1 MHNVEVLVK
10 GKERCTLHIHPDD
23 AAPLRLTNG
32 ELCVVSSRVG
42 QLEVPVEL
50 TEDIAPGVVSLPH
63 GWGHN
68 QPGTR
73 LAVANE
79 RAGVNSNLLT
89 DEDDVEAITGTAVL
103 SGIPVEVARA

>member
-1 MHNVEVLVK
+1 
-10 GKERCTLHIHPDD
+10 
-23 AAPLRLTNG
+23 
-32 ELCVVSSRVG
+32 
-42 QLEVPVEL
+42 LEVPVEL
-50 TEDIAPGVVSLPH
+50 TVDIAPGVVSLPH